1 MKVTLQPIK
10 EHIGASVS
18 LERQDLCD
26 PEVVAAVRQ
35 AIEKYGVLVFPQL
48 ALSDAEQL
56 AFTDSLGERVNFTR
70 RVPGSDASAEDVYK
84 ITLDENFNSEPD
96 YVLGTFFWHVDGVT
110 MDMAL
115 PKATLLSARILADE
129 GGATEFANLFAAY
142 EFLPEVEKRQIQ
154 GLRVLHTIETGLR
167 PVYGHPPQER
177 LDRWRGM
184 TAPMEHPLVWEH
196 PDGRKSLLLGTHA
209 DTIIGQPSVNG
220 RALLWRLQQWAAQP
234 DFVYRH
240 EWQIGDLVVWNNEGL
255 MHRVVPYT
263 DGRRTMHRTTI
274 NGQQRPGHPASEEAV
289 SRSLLPAG

>member
-1 MKVTLQPIK
+1 MKITFEPIK
-10 EHIGASVS
+10 QLIGASVTVAKK
-18 LERQDLCD
+18 DLCD
-26 PEVVAAVRQ
+26 PEVVDAIRQ
-35 AIEKYGVLVFPQL
+35 AIEKYGVLVFPRFEI
-48 ALSDAEQL
+48 SDADQL
-56 AFTDSLGERVNFTR
+56 AFTDCLGERVNFTR

-115 PKATLLSARILADE
+115 PKATLLSARSLADE

-142 EFLPEVEKRQIQ
+142 ELLPEAEKQQIE

-177 LDRWRGM
+177 LDRWRSM

-220 RALLWRLQQWAAQP
+220 RALLWRLQQWGAQP

-240 EWQIGDLVVWNNEGL
+240 EWQVGDLVVWNNEGL
-255 MHRVVPYT
+255 MHRVIPYT

-274 NGQQRPGHPASEEAV
+274 NGHQRPGRPASEEAV
-289 SRSLLPAG
+289 TRALLPAG